1 MNFHFFNLNIEMQ
14 VPALLGEEPGEGC
27 YLAAIIKWWSHKIV
41 IFRKRRLKKV
51 GISIILQIK

>member
-27 YLAAIIKWWSHKIV
+27 YLTAIIKWWSHKIV
-41 IFRKRRLKKV
+41 IVRKRRLKKV